1 MVNTISIGEQPINA
15 VEPQAS
21 LWWKDIQKVKN
32 ETRSG
37 LWNLWNAIAF
47 GTVMLVSPSVFWQ
60 QTTQK
65 VEASKSQQMTA
76 MRWWNDTIIL
86 ANNGPTTPVTKP
98 KRNFDEEWD
107 EEALKTAEQKA
118 QTAEQKAQTA
128 EQKAQ
133 TAEQKAQTAE
143 QKAQTAEQKAQTA
156 EQKAI
161 QDQKEAEEARKKAA
175 DAERIK
181 QYLKPK
187 Q

>member
-76 MRWWNDTIIL
+76 MKWWNDTAIL
-86 ANNGPTTPVTKP
+86 ASNGPTTPATKP

-118 QTAEQKAQTA
+118 QTAEQKD
-128 EQKAQ
+128 
-133 TAEQKAQTAE
+133 
-143 QKAQTAEQKAQTA
+143 
-156 EQKAI
+156 I